1 MKRLTLLY
9 QPDQDEKYPWLLKHP
24 KIEAGLAKF
33 QTRADAIDWFLSEP
47 DEVYIWFQNDKAIFG
62 GQLAVIEQENVNE
75 GTEKKLLT
83 IPNIS
88 KFDGGESY
96 DAICKEFSIHPSYLS
111 REPFKA
117 ALAKRVPTIDFVLI
131 SDRATYFPKELE
143 MKKKS
148 QSSYVDLNSIK
159 ASLELKIQELQN
171 EKLASEETIK
181 GLQDQLE
188 NKKFDFMKVNEEID
202 ALKNQNQEEVN
213 RLKEELDKTKEQAA
227 EQIAAAKEEA
237 TQQAAAINAE
247 QPVPPMEE
255 QPQQPAPEGYYGPE
269 QQAYDPNAAVNGAY
283 PMQQYDPYGNPIV
296 PYQQGGQLAMY
307 GPEFGYETGAYD
319 PYLQQT
325 YVINQKKSDTGAW
338 VGISLVILVALIIF
352 IIDILVFLQLG
363 AKISVF

>member
-62 GQLAVIEQENVNE
+62 GQLAVIEQENVKE

-213 RLKEELDKTKEQAA
+213 GLKEELDKTKEQAA

-247 QPVPPMEE
+247 QPVPPMED

-269 QQAYDPNAAVNGAY
+269 QQAYDPNT
-283 PMQQYDPYGNPIV
+283 QQAYDPYGNPIV

-319 PYLQQT
+319 PYLQQA
-325 YVINQKKSDTGAW
+325 YVINQKKSDTVAW